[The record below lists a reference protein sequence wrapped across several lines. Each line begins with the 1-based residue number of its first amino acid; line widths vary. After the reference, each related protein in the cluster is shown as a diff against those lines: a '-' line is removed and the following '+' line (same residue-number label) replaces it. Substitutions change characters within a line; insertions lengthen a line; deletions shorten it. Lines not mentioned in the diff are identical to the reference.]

1 MADPFS
7 ILAGSAGL
15 LDVLWRVGIYIRTT
29 VESAGRI
36 EEELDGLSRE
46 IQSLISI
53 NQAIE
58 ETFRQEK
65 ARLPGTLLADAGR
78 VNSLWKNV
86 GTLLQDCRTVVERL
100 EGLMKYIIGQ
110 GESSKITGKIEGLR
124 KTLRRDRKDNEI
136 KDTRI
141 KLVGY
146 QNGLQILLTAL
157 NL

>member
-53 NQAIE
+53 K
-58 ETFRQEK
+58 F
-65 ARLPGTLLADAGR
+65 
-78 VNSLWKNV
+78 NSMPL
-86 GTLLQDCRTVVERL
+86 
-100 EGLMKYIIGQ
+100 
-110 GESSKITGKIEGLR
+110 
-124 KTLRRDRKDNEI
+124 
-136 KDTRI
+136 
-141 KLVGY
+141 
-146 QNGLQILLTAL
+146 
-157 NL
+157 